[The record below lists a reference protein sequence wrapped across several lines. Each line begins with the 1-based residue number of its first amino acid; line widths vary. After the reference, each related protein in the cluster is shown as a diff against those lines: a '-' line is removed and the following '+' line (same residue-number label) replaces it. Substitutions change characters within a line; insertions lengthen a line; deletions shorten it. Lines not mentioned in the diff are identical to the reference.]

1 MHKNKFYVPNS
12 REIRKLI
19 LKKMHNVP
27 YLRHQGYQKTL
38 ETIRKEYFWSGMKK
52 DIAEYIARC
61 MECQKVKIEHRHLA
75 GLLQPLPIPKWKW
88 EVVTIDFITKFPK
101 TIRQNHS
108 IMAVED
114 KLTKDAHFIPIKST
128 HKSNNIKEIYM
139 K

>member
-75 GLLQPLPIPKWKW
+75 GLHHPLPILNGNGKW
-88 EVVTIDFITKFPK
+88 
-101 TIRQNHS
+101 
-108 IMAVED
+108 
-114 KLTKDAHFIPIKST
+114 
-128 HKSNNIKEIYM
+128 
-139 K
+139 